1 MGTSPWRALITD
13 KVNSIPPWLLHY
25 PVTEG
30 GALETIIKQPNII
43 YENNP
48 REVLS
53 VLGREYDRIY
63 EEIVLLQPGSRQY
76 EDLKKQGQE
85 NIQTREKILTKLL
98 TQEVQR

>member
-1 MGTSPWRALITD
+1 MEGPDTD
-13 KVNSIPPWLLHY
+13 KVNCIPPWLLHY

-48 REVLS
+48 REALS

-63 EEIVLLQPGSRQY
+63 EEIVLLQPGTREY
-76 EDLKKQGQE
+76 EKLKKQGQE
-85 NIQTREKILTKLL
+85 NIQAREKIIGKILL
-98 TQEVQR
+98 KHDHLGVQE